1 MIGRSDV
8 KNNRN
13 TITIILLFAILA
25 AAAFLTAAE
34 LAVRVSAEELDW
46 YDEKVIE
53 TFKQG
58 GIKYFVTKKPKGTAP
73 GEAYVGGCEDSIT
86 KLVIKGSLKRDSNKK
101 EYTVKG
107 IVDGAF
113 QYNQRITSL
122 KITPGLRD
130 IGANAFSGCVN
141 LKKAELDGGITKIGK
156 DAFWQCGKLEGIRLP
171 SGLTYLGA
179 GAFSQCVSIT
189 EIGLPKGVKR
199 IYPYTFNGC
208 VSVTK
213 VKMHNT
219 VTQID
224 EMAFYDCKKLEKLN
238 LSKNLTEI
246 GDAAF
251 CCCES
256 LTALELPFKLK
267 TLGKSAFASCT
278 ALKNIDIS
286 KNVVSVGEAC
296 FRNCTALR
304 SITMGNKV
312 TKLEAEFCYGCEE
325 LESIR
330 LSSKLATIENSAFY
344 GCKQLKTVDLPATL
358 KSIGRHAF
366 SKCEILDGISLP
378 KNLKKLGYSA
388 FSNTGLSS
396 ITIPGKVTVIEGSA
410 FENNRKLKRA
420 VIQEGTERIEEYCFA
435 SCIELSEIE
444 FSSTVNYIGCE
455 ALAHTAWYKV
465 FEDPYLSYD
474 NLEAKFIDH
483 VMVNDILVFI
493 SGYKLAYNEIDTSAG
508 IIERSAYLLP
518 KDELVIPENT
528 RMIYS
533 INCADRITNSGRVI
547 LNAGLEIIGKRAFYD
562 SSALTELTLP
572 ESVREIGSEA
582 FWNTGMKEISLPD
595 GIEKIAFDFFLPLDM
610 NTELTVR
617 VRRNS
622 ETHKQLLQLMKNNQ
636 VVWKLKTY

>member
-1 MIGRSDV
+1 MIGRTDV

-73 GEAYVGGCEDSIT
+73 GEAYVGGCEDSVT
-86 KLVIKGSLKRDSNKK
+86 KLVIKGRLKRDSNKK

-189 EIGLPKGVKR
+189 EIDLPKGVKR
-199 IYPYTFNGC
+199 IYPNTFAGC
-208 VSVTK
+208 DSVTK
-213 VKMHNT
+213 VKMHNA
-219 VTQID
+219 VTHID
-224 EMAFYDCKKLEKLN
+224 EMAFYDCKKLEKLT
-238 LSKNLTEI
+238 LSKNLAYI
-246 GDAAF
+246 GDAAL
-251 CCCES
+251 CCCER
-256 LTALELPFKLK
+256 LTAVELPFKLK

-278 ALKNIDIS
+278 ALKNIVIPE
-286 KNVVSVGEAC
+286 NVVSIGEAC
-296 FRNCTALR
+296 FRNCATLR

-312 TKLEAEFCYGCEE
+312 TKLESEFCYDCEA
-325 LESIR
+325 LESIK
-330 LSSKLATIENSAFY
+330 LSSKLETIENSAFY

-366 SKCEILDGISLP
+366 HRCEMLDGISLP
-378 KNLKKLGYSA
+378 KSLEKIEYGA
-388 FSNTGLSS
+388 FSNAGLSS
-396 ITIPGKVTVIEGSA
+396 ITIPGKVKVIEGCA
-410 FENNRKLKRA
+410 FDNNRRLEKV

-435 SCIELSEIE
+435 NCIELSEIE
-444 FSSTVNYIGCE
+444 FPSTVNYIGCG
-455 ALAHTAWYKV
+455 ALDYTAWYKV
-465 FEDPYLSYD
+465 FEDPYLSYE
-474 NLEAKFIDH
+474 NLETKFIDH

-508 IIERSAYLLP
+508 IMERSTYLLP
-518 KDELVIPENT
+518 KEELVIPENT

-533 INCADRITNSGRVI
+533 INCADRITKSGRVI
-547 LNAGLEIIGKRAFYD
+547 LNEGLEIIGKRAFYD
-562 SSALTELTLP
+562 SSALTELILP
-572 ESVREIGSEA
+572 ESVTEIGSEA

-595 GIEKIAFDFFLPLDM
+595 GIQKIASDFFVSQDADS
-610 NTELTVR
+610 ELIVR
-617 VRRNS
+617 VRKNS
-622 ETHKQLLQLMKNNQ
+622 RTHKELLKLMKSEE
-636 VVWKLKTY
+636 VAWKIKTY